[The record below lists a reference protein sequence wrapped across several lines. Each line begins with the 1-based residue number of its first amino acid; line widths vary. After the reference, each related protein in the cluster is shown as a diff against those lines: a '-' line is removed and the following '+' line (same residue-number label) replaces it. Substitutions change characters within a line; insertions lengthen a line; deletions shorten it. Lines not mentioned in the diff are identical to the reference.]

1 MNNILFLGYRKNKTK
16 IINFLRNKKFNV
28 VELGNKQIT
37 KSILKKN
44 FILIISF
51 GYKRIIKESI
61 IKKLNR
67 PIINLHMSF
76 LPFNKG
82 AHPNFWSFVENTPK
96 GITIHEISN
105 GIDDGDIIFQKKF
118 KLDPYLEKFSTFKK
132 TYNYLFDA
140 LEILFMENFEKIIN
154 HTYSTKKQGK
164 FFTFHRKSDLP
175 KDLINWDTV
184 INKYINKQNQL

>member
-1 MNNILFLGYRKNKTK
+1 MNSILFLGYRKNKTK

-28 VELGNKQIT
+28 IELGNKQIT

-96 GITIHEISN
+96 GVSIHEIEKN
-105 GIDDGDIIFQKKF
+105 IDSGPTIVRKK
-118 KLDPYLEKFSTFKK
+118 LFS
-132 TYNYLFDA
+132 
-140 LEILFMENFEKIIN
+140 KI
-154 HTYSTKKQGK
+154 
-164 FFTFHRKSDLP
+164 
-175 KDLINWDTV
+175 
-184 INKYINKQNQL
+184 

>member
-28 VELGNKQIT
+28 IELGNKQIT

-96 GITIHEISN
+96 GVSIHEIEKN
-105 GIDDGDIIFQKKF
+105 IDSGPIIVRKKIIFKNLKKQTLKSSYKLLF
-118 KLDPYLEKFSTFKK
+118 KEIENLFIKNFTIILKKKYKKKYFKSKGTIHFKK
-132 TYNYLFDA
+132 DFPKKINSWKVKINDLKQ
-140 LEILFMENFEKIIN
+140 IL
-154 HTYSTKKQGK
+154 
-164 FFTFHRKSDLP
+164 
-175 KDLINWDTV
+175 
-184 INKYINKQNQL
+184 